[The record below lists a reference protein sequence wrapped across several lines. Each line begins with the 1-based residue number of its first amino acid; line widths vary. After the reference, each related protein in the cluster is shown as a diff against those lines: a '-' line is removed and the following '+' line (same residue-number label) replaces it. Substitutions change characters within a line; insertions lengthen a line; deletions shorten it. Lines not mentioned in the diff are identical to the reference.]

1 MAIQISNQA
10 RLTFTYGA
18 SSGSAASNIAT
29 TTLEGPLSARKRVLE
44 DGFRA
49 GEELTYT
56 ISISNTG
63 ATALTNVTVADDLGA
78 YMPVGGT
85 VQVVPLTYVGPAELY
100 TNGVFTS
107 VLTPV
112 VSAEGVSFTVP
123 SIPAGG
129 NVLIL
134 YLVQVNDS
142 APIEAGS
149 TIENTATVSA
159 AGISEPVT
167 TSAVLA
173 AEDYADVR
181 ILKAMSPDPVTEGST
196 LTYTFTI
203 YNYGNTAAENV
214 VLTDAFDPA
223 PTNITVTVDGNA
235 VPTTDY
241 SYIDG
246 VLTLPAESTAYELIV
261 PAATFTRDPET
272 GVLAVDPGVTTVV
285 VEGMI

>member
-44 DGFRA
+44 DSFRA

-78 YMPVGGT
+78 YTPVDGT

-107 VLTPV
+107 ALTPV
-112 VSAEGVSFTVP
+112 GSAEGVSFTVP

-129 NVLIL
+129 NILIL
-134 YLVQVNDS
+134 YLARVNDS

-167 TSAVLA
+167 ASAVLA